1 MMLFFVEF
9 DQKNL
14 WSMKVANNPTTMHKY
29 KNSLVLNGWLM
40 NTKKSASLKEYELL
54 FKKIGNNKA
63 SKITSKLI
71 INSIK

>member
-1 MMLFFVEF
+1 MR
-9 DQKNL
+9 KN
-14 WSMKVANNPTTMHKY
+14 
-29 KNSLVLNGWLM
+29 
-40 NTKKSASLKEYELL
+40 KSILKEYELL

>member
-1 MMLFFVEF
+1 MKAW
-9 DQKNL
+9 QKGYHLEYLEEIVDRFADFNHF
-14 WSMKVANNPTTMHKY
+14 SCSPFSEMR
-29 KNSLVLNGWLM
+29 KNKSIL
-40 NTKKSASLKEYELL
+40 KKYELL